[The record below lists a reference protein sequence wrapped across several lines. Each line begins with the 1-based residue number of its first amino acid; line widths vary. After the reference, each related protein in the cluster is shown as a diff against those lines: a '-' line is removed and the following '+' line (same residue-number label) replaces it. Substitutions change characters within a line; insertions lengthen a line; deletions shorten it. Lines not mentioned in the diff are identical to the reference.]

1 MFLTVNQSI
10 LNFQGCIIR
19 QNNIEGGKKLSVEFT
34 STSISHVKQQK
45 FVYSAK
51 KNIPWITIVYE
62 IG

>member
-51 KNIPWITIVYE
+51 KNIP
-62 IG
+62 